1 MKRYPTVQDVI
12 DSHSGV
18 APGFSFLRHALAVV
32 IILYHTY
39 NLTFGRDANP
49 GYAKGELITNWD
61 ELGAT
66 QFAIEVL
73 RPGLFSLVGAFFALS
88 GFLVAG
94 SALRTK
100 SVRVFLSF
108 RVLRIL
114 PALMTEVALSALVLG
129 PIVTTY
135 SLWQYLSGP
144 EFYHYFGNILGIVR
158 YTLPGVF
165 VDNPR
170 ANFVN
175 ANLWTLPA
183 EFYCYLVLAALM
195 GLGVF
200 FRRRLY
206 NWTFVLGTVALLVLP
221 LFWGLSPRADNTHYS
236 VYYIVYLFFVG
247 ALFYLYSRVIP
258 VRLDMFLISFTGY
271 YFLTLV
277 GGFDVL
283 AGFLLVYC
291 VVYLGACEFPIFDR
305 IVGGNDYSYGM
316 YLYGY
321 PISQTII
328 FFLQPLFFWWPGV
341 LRLTTVMILSVLCA
355 LVFAAFSW
363 HAIEKPAL
371 ALKRIL
377 IRRPQHARSAA
388 ESALEVRKV
397 EGQPL
402 LAATP
407 GRQPERGKV

>member
-1 MKRYPTVQDVI
+1 MSRMKPCPTVQDVMN
-12 DSHSGV
+12 SHAGA

-39 NLTFGRDANP
+39 NVTFGRDANP
-49 GYAKGELITNWD
+49 GYAKGELIANWSD
-61 ELGAT
+61 LSAT
-66 QFAIEVL
+66 QFAIEIL

-108 RVLRIL
+108 RVLRIV
-114 PALMTEVALSALVLG
+114 PALMTEVTLSALVLG
-129 PIVTTY
+129 PIVTVY
-135 SLWQYLSGP
+135 SLSQYLSGP
-144 EFYHYFGNILGIVR
+144 EFYHYFGNIMGIVR

-195 GLGVF
+195 GFGVF
-200 FRRRLY
+200 FQHWLY
-206 NWTFVLGTVALLVLP
+206 NWIFVLGTLALLALP
-221 LFWGLSPRADNTHYS
+221 PLWDLSPRADNTHYS

-247 ALFYLYSRVIP
+247 ALFYLYARIIP
-258 VRLDMFLISFTGY
+258 VRFGMFLISLLGY
-271 YFLTLV
+271 YLLTLV

-291 VVYLGACEFPIFDR
+291 VVYLGVCEFPTFDR
-305 IVGGNDYSYGM
+305 AVRGNDYSYGM

-321 PISQTII
+321 PIAQTVV

-341 LRLTTVMILSVLCA
+341 LRLTTVMMLSVLCT
-355 LVFAAFSW
+355 LLFAVLSW
-363 HAIEKPAL
+363 HAIERPAL
-371 ALKRIL
+371 GLKRIL
-377 IRRPQHARSAA
+377 IGTSARSARSAA
-388 ESALEVRKV
+388 EPALETRKS
-397 EGQPL
+397 
-402 LAATP
+402 
-407 GRQPERGKV
+407 